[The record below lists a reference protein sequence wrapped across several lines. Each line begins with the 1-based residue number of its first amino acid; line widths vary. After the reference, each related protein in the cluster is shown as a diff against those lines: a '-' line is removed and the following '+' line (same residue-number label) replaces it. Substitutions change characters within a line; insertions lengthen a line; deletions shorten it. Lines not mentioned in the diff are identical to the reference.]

1 MYIGIDLGTTNSA
14 ISGNTGS
21 DLRIFKTAEGM
32 DTLPS
37 VIYVDKRGHRLYG
50 KKAYDQTL
58 LSPDNVAAGFKRLM
72 GTSTKIDLKSADIV
86 LTPEECSSEIL
97 KQLIG
102 QAFTES
108 GVDEV
113 KGAVI
118 TIPAAFNQMQSE
130 ATLQSAKLSGLS
142 QVALLQ
148 EPIAAAMAAM
158 AQAKNKS
165 GQFLVYDLGGGT
177 FDLALVQS
185 LSGAINIIAHEGI
198 NMLGGRDFDRSIL
211 NSFIRPWL
219 LQNFDLP
226 EDFQKKEKYKRV
238 LGIARLAAE
247 KAKIEISSHES
258 ETIFAS
264 DEEIRV
270 QDESGKDIYLEV
282 ELKRKNLED
291 LIAEDITRTIELTR
305 KILKDNGYGHDDIDR
320 IVFVGGPTKMPY
332 IRNRVPQEL
341 GIPAD
346 LQVDPM
352 TAVALGAAIF
362 AESREWDGKTT
373 KRKATRASKK
383 ISESLDIKYDYPART
398 SDDKAKIRIKLG
410 STEEGK
416 KLEIQ
421 VDSSVGWTSGR
432 KSIAAD
438 SVVEVPL
445 SGIGDNPFRIT
456 VFDET
461 GKPLKDAST
470 QFTITRTH
478 ATSAGIPA
486 TQTISVKVKESSEA
500 SHNVLHPIIKKGTS
514 LPAQGIEKFGATR
527 DLKSGDRDEHLDFE
541 LFQDEGAKEP
551 ELNLCIGV
559 FRISGNDLET
569 GMKIREGDE
578 IAFHWEMS
586 DSGIL
591 QVTLELPSVGQTFDT
606 PKFYVAQAGH
616 QTFDLESG
624 SKIAEKVLSDTESE
638 LEELKDVAG
647 NDAAFDIA
655 AIEKDLQKQKE
666 ELQNASDADTTR
678 SVTES
683 GRHIRQNI
691 SKIRHAPENK
701 ARVLSK
707 DLEGLEHSFDL
718 MAREFVDEKAQE
730 LFDLNAK
737 RAKECLARGGEK
749 DIRDAESHLNALR
762 GIFQRGIWG
771 NPEFLI
777 DMLRDAASSSHLATD
792 KEQYNALLQD
802 GVAAIEANDP
812 DELRRIL
819 MRLRDLQ
826 IRVGGAKSSLDKLA
840 SIMRLAA

>member
-14 ISGNTGS
+14 ISGNTSS

-37 VIYVDKRGHRLYG
+37 VIYIDRRGHRLYG

-58 LSPDNVAAGFKRLM
+58 LSPNNVAAGFKRLM
-72 GTSTKIDLKSADIV
+72 GTSTKIDLEATDIA
-86 LTPEECSSEIL
+86 LTPEECSAEIL
-97 KQLIG
+97 KQLIA

-108 GVDEV
+108 GVEEI
-113 KGAVI
+113 KGVVI

-130 ATLQSAKLSGLS
+130 ATLQAARLAGLS

-198 NMLGGRDFDRSIL
+198 NMLGGRDFDRSIV
-211 NSFIRPWL
+211 NSFVRPWL
-219 LQNFDLP
+219 LKNFDLP
-226 EDFQKKEKYKRV
+226 DDFQKNAKYKRL

-247 KAKIEISSHES
+247 KAKIDLSSHDS
-258 ETIFAS
+258 QTIFAS

-270 QDESGKDIYLEV
+270 QDEKGKDIYLEV

-291 LIAEDITRTIELTR
+291 LIAEDITRTIELTS
-305 KILKDNGYGHDDIDR
+305 KILKDNGYSHDDIDR

-332 IRNRVPQEL
+332 IRNRVSQEL
-341 GIPAD
+341 CIPAD

-352 TAVALGAAIF
+352 TAVALGASIY

-373 KRKATRASKK
+373 KRKTTRASKK
-383 ISESLDIKYDYPART
+383 ISESHDIKYDYPART
-398 SDDKAKIRIKLG
+398 SDDKAKIHIKLG
-410 STEEGK
+410 ASDENNR
-416 KLEIQ
+416 LEIQ
-421 VDSSVGWTSGR
+421 VDSSKGWTSGR
-432 KSIAAD
+432 KTVTSD
-438 SVVEVPL
+438 STVKVPL
-445 SGIGDNPFRIT
+445 FSIGDNDFSIT
-456 VFDET
+456 VFDAA
-461 GKPLKDAST
+461 GKPLKDIST
-470 QFTITRTH
+470 QFTITRTY

-500 SHNVLHPIIKKGTS
+500 FYNILYPIISKGTS
-514 LPAQGIEKFGATR
+514 LPAQGVERFASTR
-527 DLKSGDRDEHLDFE
+527 DLTSWDRNEHLDFE

-559 FRISGNDLET
+559 FRISGSDLEA

-578 IAFHWEMS
+578 IVFHWEMS

-591 QVTLELPSVGQTFDT
+591 QVMLELPSVGQTFDT

-624 SKIAEKVLSDTESE
+624 SKIADDVLSNTENE
-638 LEELKDVAG
+638 LEELRDIAED
-647 NDAAFDIA
+647 NMAFDIA
-655 AIEKDLQKQKE
+655 AIEKDLEKQKE
-666 ELQNASDADTTR
+666 ELLNASDADTTR
-678 SVTES
+678 SITES
-683 GRHIRQNI
+683 GRHIRQAI
-691 SKIRHAPENK
+691 SKIRHTPENK
-701 ARVLSK
+701 VHVLRK
-707 DLEGLEHSFDL
+707 ELDKLKNNFNRL
-718 MAREFVDEKAQE
+718 AREFVDEKSQE
-730 LFDLNAK
+730 LFDRNAQH
-737 RAKECLARGGEK
+737 ANDCIDRGSDK
-749 DIRDAESHLNALR
+749 DISDAESNLNALLD
-762 GIFQRGIWG
+762 IFNQGIWR

-777 DMLRDAASSSHLATD
+777 DMFEDAASSSHLATD
-792 KEQYNALLQD
+792 KEQYAILLQE
-802 GVAAIEANDP
+802 GIAATEANDL
-812 DELRRIL
+812 DELRSIVVRLHNLQVRI
-819 MRLRDLQ
+819 
-826 IRVGGAKSSLDKLA
+826 GKAKNSLDKLA
-840 SIMRLAA
+840 SIIRCAV

>member
-14 ISGNTGS
+14 ISGNTSS

-37 VIYVDKRGHRLYG
+37 VIYIDRRGHRLYG

-58 LSPDNVAAGFKRLM
+58 LSPNNVAAGFKRLM
-72 GTSTKIDLKSADIV
+72 GTSTKIDLEATDIA
-86 LTPEECSSEIL
+86 LTPEECSAEIL
-97 KQLIG
+97 KQLIA

-108 GVDEV
+108 GVEEI
-113 KGAVI
+113 KGVVI

-130 ATLQSAKLSGLS
+130 ATLQAARLAGLS

-198 NMLGGRDFDRSIL
+198 NMLGGRDFDRSIV
-211 NSFIRPWL
+211 NSFVRPWL
-219 LQNFDLP
+219 LKNFDLP
-226 EDFQKKEKYKRV
+226 DDFQKNAKYKRL

-247 KAKIEISSHES
+247 KAKIDLSSHDS
-258 ETIFAS
+258 QTIFAS

-270 QDESGKDIYLEV
+270 QDEKGKDIYLEV

-291 LIAEDITRTIELTR
+291 LIAEDITRTIELTS
-305 KILKDNGYGHDDIDR
+305 KILKDNGYSHDDIDR

-332 IRNRVPQEL
+332 IRNRVSQEL
-341 GIPAD
+341 CIPAD

-352 TAVALGAAIF
+352 TAVALGASIY

-373 KRKATRASKK
+373 KRKTTRASKK
-383 ISESLDIKYDYPART
+383 ISESHDIKYDYPART
-398 SDDKAKIRIKLG
+398 SDDKAKIHIKLG
-410 STEEGK
+410 ASDENNR
-416 KLEIQ
+416 LEIQ
-421 VDSSVGWTSGR
+421 VDSSKGWTSGR
-432 KSIAAD
+432 KTVTSD
-438 SVVEVPL
+438 STVKVPL
-445 SGIGDNPFRIT
+445 FSIGDNDFSIT
-456 VFDET
+456 VFDAA
-461 GKPLKDAST
+461 GKPLKDIST
-470 QFTITRTH
+470 QFTITRTY

-500 SHNVLHPIIKKGTS
+500 FYNILYPIISKGTS
-514 LPAQGIEKFGATR
+514 LPAQGVERFASTR
-527 DLKSGDRDEHLDFE
+527 DLTSWDRNEHLDFE

-559 FRISGNDLET
+559 FRISGSDLEA

-578 IAFHWEMS
+578 IVFHWEMS

-591 QVTLELPSVGQTFDT
+591 QVMLELPSVGQTFDT

-624 SKIAEKVLSDTESE
+624 SKIADDVLSNTENE
-638 LEELKDVAG
+638 LEELRDIAED
-647 NDAAFDIA
+647 NMAFDIA
-655 AIEKDLQKQKE
+655 AIEKDLEKQKE
-666 ELQNASDADTTR
+666 ELLNASDADTTR
-678 SVTES
+678 SITES
-683 GRHIRQNI
+683 GRHIRQAI
-691 SKIRHAPENK
+691 SKIRHTPENK
-701 ARVLSK
+701 VHVLRK
-707 DLEGLEHSFDL
+707 ELDKLKNNFNRL
-718 MAREFVDEKAQE
+718 AREFVDEKSQE
-730 LFDLNAK
+730 LFDRNAQH
-737 RAKECLARGGEK
+737 ANDCIDRGSDK
-749 DIRDAESHLNALR
+749 DISDAESNLNALLD
-762 GIFQRGIWG
+762 IFNQGIWR

-777 DMLRDAASSSHLATD
+777 DMFEDAASSSHLATD
-792 KEQYNALLQD
+792 KEQYAILLQE
-802 GVAAIEANDP
+802 GIAATEANDL
-812 DELRRIL
+812 DEVRSIVVRLHNLQVRI
-819 MRLRDLQ
+819 
-826 IRVGGAKSSLDKLA
+826 GKAKNSLDKLA
-840 SIMRLAA
+840 SIIRCAV